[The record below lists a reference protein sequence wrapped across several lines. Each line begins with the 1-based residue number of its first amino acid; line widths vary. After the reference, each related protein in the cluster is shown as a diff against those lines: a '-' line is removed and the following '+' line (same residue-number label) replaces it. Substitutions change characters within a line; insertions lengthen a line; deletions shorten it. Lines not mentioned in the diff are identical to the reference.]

1 MMSVRKFSF
10 GSTNNPLID
19 IFSFP
24 ITCQLDIIL
33 ILYGEIL
40 SWSLMG
46 VSGLTGTVILFLNS
60 QTIKQHT
67 LYIFQMTNFKKIHD
81 ILMEHI

>member
-1 MMSVRKFSF
+1 M
-10 GSTNNPLID
+10 
-19 IFSFP
+19 
-24 ITCQLDIIL
+24 
-33 ILYGEIL
+33 

-46 VSGLTGTVILFLNS
+46 ISGLTGTVILFLNS

-81 ILMEHI
+81 ILMEHISFTYPEEVSGTFTCKKIFLPQPNIKSL